1 MIKLRNFEKNV
12 AILSQNNSTG
22 NELISSFGD
31 KIMDRL
37 QTAESNLLVLGKERV
52 KDKEKI
58 KDLIVQNERIG
69 KDIEV
74 LVKNLQGDY
83 QNKLE

>member
-1 MIKLRNFEKNV
+1 
-12 AILSQNNSTG
+12 
-22 NELISSFGD
+22 
-31 KIMDRL
+31 MDRL

-74 LVKNLQGDY
+74 LVKNLQGDS